1 MKELKRLKKKKY
13 TIEKHEKKTNLIKIY
28 LYNIT

>member
-1 MKELKRLKKKKY
+1 MKELKRLKKY

-28 LYNIT
+28 LYNII